1 MATQARRQAKPF
13 SSADQAHQ
21 AAAAHTDQR
30 ARPRTGSETLVM
42 HRASDQGRGA
52 RNAVESA
59 VYFGSFVLFWRRG
72 QYNPLKALPC
82 MSHYHP

>member
-30 ARPRTGSETLVM
+30 SGPRAGPETLAM
-42 HRASDQGRGA
+42 RRASDQGRGA

-72 QYNPLKALPC
+72 QYNPRPQKRC
-82 MSHYHP
+82 RT